1 MNNIEQKA
9 LSVMT
14 STIKEAVETMV
25 KKASYDVTVTGV
37 ITQIVGTTHFVK
49 INGEVY
55 QIKSSISGLS
65 KGQKVRVNIPGNNWA
80 NMYISNSSSEHKI
93 KTSEIEDLSVIT
105 NIEIDALFN

>member
-9 LSVMT
+9 LSVIT

-25 KKASYDVTVTGV
+25 KKANYDVTVTGV
-37 ITQIVGTTHFVK
+37 ITQIVGSTHFVK

-65 KGQKVRVNIPGNNWA
+65 KGQKVRVNIPGNNWSD
-80 NMYISNSSSEHKI
+80 MYIANSHSEHKI
-93 KTSEIEDLSVIT
+93 NTNEVEGLTTIT
-105 NIEIDALFN
+105 NLEIDSLFN

>member
-14 STIKEAVETMV
+14 STIKDAVNTMV
-25 KKASYDVTVTGV
+25 RQANYDVTVIGV

-55 QIKSSISGLS
+55 QIKSSIPGLS
-65 KGQKVRVNIPGNNWA
+65 KGQKVRVNIPGNNWSD
-80 NMYISNSSSEHKI
+80 MYIANSFAEQTI
-93 KTSEIEDLSVIT
+93 NTSIIEDFEIIT
-105 NIEIDALFN
+105 NLEIDSLFN

>member
-9 LSVMT
+9 LSVIT

-25 KKASYDVTVTGV
+25 GKANFDVTVTGV
-37 ITQIVGTTHFVK
+37 ITQIIGTTHFVK

-80 NMYISNSSSEHKI
+80 DMYIANSHSEHKI
-93 KTSEIEDLSVIT
+93 NTSEIEGLNVIT
-105 NIEIDALFN
+105 NLEIDSLFN